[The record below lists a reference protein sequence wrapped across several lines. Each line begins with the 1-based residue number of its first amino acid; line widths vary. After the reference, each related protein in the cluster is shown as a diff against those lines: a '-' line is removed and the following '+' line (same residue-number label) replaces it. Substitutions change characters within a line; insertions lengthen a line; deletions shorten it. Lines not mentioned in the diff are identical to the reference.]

1 MTREFKEMNILLRAV
16 IKEMRIK
23 QYTKNFLIYAAALFS
38 GNIFDINVL
47 TLTTKAFIAFS
58 LIASVVYI
66 VNDIMDIEKDRQH
79 PKKKY
84 RPIASGKIS
93 ISFAILLVVIFLLA
107 GFGIAYTINTGLCC
121 ILMMYLLM
129 NILYSTWL
137 KHIVL
142 IDVMIIALG
151 FVLRGIAGVIVIDS
165 GTTTWFILCIFMLS
179 LFLAIAKR
187 RAEMKLFVSSTEN
200 TRKVLREYSIK
211 LLDQLLTI
219 VVAITLT
226 SYALFAVQITH
237 NHEYILGKE
246 LSYMIIT
253 IPIVVYGMFRY
264 LYLIYIKDIGE
275 APDEIL
281 LKDKNILVTVLLYL
295 FCIICIR
302 SF

>member
-1 MTREFKEMNILLRAV
+1 MFKEIL
-16 IKEMRIK
+16 KEMRIK
-23 QYTKNFLIYAAALFS
+23 QYTKNLFVYAAPLFT
-38 GNIFDINVL
+38 GNIFDINIL
-47 TLTTKAFIAFS
+47 TLTTEAFIAFS

-93 ISFAILLVVIFLLA
+93 ISFAILLVVIFLLI
-107 GFGIAYTINTGLCC
+107 GFGIAYTINMGLCC
-121 ILMMYLLM
+121 ILMIYLIM

-187 RAEMKLFVSSTEN
+187 RTEMKLFVSSTEN
-200 TRKVLREYSIK
+200 TRKVLMEYSIK

-237 NHEYILGKE
+237 DHEYILGEE
-246 LSYMIIT
+246 LSYMMIT
-253 IPIVVYGMFRY
+253 IPVVVYGMFRY
-264 LYLIYIKDIGE
+264 LYLIYTKDTGE

-281 LKDKNILVTVLLYL
+281 LKDKHILFTVVLYIISIIFIRNI
-295 FCIICIR
+295 
-302 SF
+302 

>member
-1 MTREFKEMNILLRAV
+1 MNILLIAV

-47 TLTTKAFIAFS
+47 KLTTEAFIAFS

-66 VNDIMDIEKDRQH
+66 LNDIIDIEKDRRH

-93 ISFAILLVVIFLLA
+93 ITFAILLIGILLLI
-107 GFGIAYTINTGLCC
+107 GFGVAYSVNLGLCF
-121 ILMMYLLM
+121 ILMIYLVM

-137 KHIVL
+137 KQIVL
-142 IDVMIIALG
+142 IDVIVIALG
-151 FVLRGIAGVIVIDS
+151 FVLRGIAGVVVINS
-165 GTTTWFILCIFMLS
+165 GMTTWFILCIFMLS

-187 RAEMKLFVSSTEN
+187 RAEMKLFITSSEN
-200 TRKVLREYSIK
+200 TRKVLKEYSIK
-211 LLDQLLTI
+211 LLDQLLVI

-237 NHEYILGKE
+237 NHEYILGE
-246 LSYMIIT
+246 DLSYMMIT
-253 IPIVVYGMFRY
+253 IPLVVYGMFRY
-264 LYLIYIKDIGE
+264 LYLIYIKNIDE

-281 LKDKNILVTVLLYL
+281 LKDKHILITVIIYFL
-295 FCIICIR
+295 CIIYIR
-302 SF
+302 SL

>member
-1 MTREFKEMNILLRAV
+1 MFKEIL
-16 IKEMRIK
+16 KEMRIK
-23 QYTKNFLIYAAALFS
+23 QYTKNLFIYAAPLFT
-38 GNIFDINVL
+38 GNIFDVTIL
-47 TLTTKAFIAFS
+47 KLTTEAFVAFS

-66 VNDIMDIEKDRQH
+66 LNDIMDIEKDKQH
-79 PKKKY
+79 PKKRY

-93 ISFAILLVVIFLLA
+93 ISFAILLVVIFLLI
-107 GFGIAYTINTGLCC
+107 GFGIAYTINMGLCC
-121 ILMMYLLM
+121 ILMMYLLI
-129 NILYSTWL
+129 NILYSSWL

-151 FVLRGIAGVIVIDS
+151 FVLRGIAGVIVINS

-187 RAEMKLFVSSTEN
+187 RAEMKLFIASTEN
-200 TRKVLREYSIK
+200 TRKVLKEYSIK

-237 NHEYILGKE
+237 NHEYILGE
-246 LSYMIIT
+246 DLSYMMIT
-253 IPIVVYGMFRY
+253 IPLVVYGMFRY
-264 LYLIYIKDIGE
+264 LYLIYIKDTGE

-281 LKDKNILVTVLLYL
+281 LKDKHILFTVALYIISIIFIRNI
-295 FCIICIR
+295 
-302 SF
+302 

>member
-1 MTREFKEMNILLRAV
+1 MFKEIL
-16 IKEMRIK
+16 KEMRIK
-23 QYTKNFLIYAAALFS
+23 QYTKNLFVYAAPLFT
-38 GNIFDINVL
+38 GNIFDVNIL
-47 TLTTKAFIAFS
+47 KLTTEAFIAFS

-66 VNDIMDIEKDRQH
+66 LNDIMDIEKDRQH
-79 PKKKY
+79 PKKRY

-93 ISFAILLVVIFLLA
+93 ISFAILLVVIFLLI
-107 GFGIAYTINTGLCC
+107 GFGIAYNINLGLCF
-121 ILMMYLLM
+121 ILIMYLLM
-129 NILYSTWL
+129 NILYSSWL

-151 FVLRGIAGVIVIDS
+151 FVLRGIAGVIVINS

-187 RAEMKLFVSSTEN
+187 RAEMKLFIASTEN
-200 TRKVLREYSIK
+200 TRKVLKEYSIK

-237 NHEYILGKE
+237 NHEYILGE
-246 LSYMIIT
+246 DLSYMMIT
-253 IPIVVYGMFRY
+253 IPLVVYGMFRY
-264 LYLIYIKDIGE
+264 LYLIYIKDTGE

-281 LKDKNILVTVLLYL
+281 LKDKHILFTVVMYIISIIFIRNI
-295 FCIICIR
+295 
-302 SF
+302 